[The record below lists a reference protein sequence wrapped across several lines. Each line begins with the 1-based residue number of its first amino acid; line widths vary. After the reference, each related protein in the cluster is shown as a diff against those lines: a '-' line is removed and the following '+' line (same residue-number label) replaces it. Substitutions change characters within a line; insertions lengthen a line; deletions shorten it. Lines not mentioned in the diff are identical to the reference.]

1 VVTDN
6 IVLDNNTP
14 NFGEDEGALALVARG
29 IGILVLGSQRVNV
42 TRNRIEVRRLEPLC
56 TVS

>member
-1 VVTDN
+1 VTGN

-14 NFGEDEGALALVARG
+14 NFAEEGEGVLELVPRG

-42 TRNRIEVRRLEPLC
+42 TRNRIEVRRL
-56 TVS
+56 